1 MWPYES
7 VYVSIFSHSTLCCA
21 LLLQLI
27 VEINVCVSE
36 SVCYRVC
43 LDICLFD
50 SVFALPTDVEISMS
64 VNIWIIF
71 HMSCCV
77 L

>member
-1 MWPYES
+1 MLVCTIAEQLPS
-7 VYVSIFSHSTLCCA
+7 VTPHYAVLFYYSSWLRSM
-21 LLLQLI
+21 
-27 VEINVCVSE
+27 CVRE
-36 SVCYRVC
+36 SVCYHVC

-50 SVFALPTDVEISMS
+50 SVFALPADVEISMS

-71 HMSCCV
+71 HMSWRV